1 MYAMTQNIIVHI
13 AAFMRI
19 MSSSEYTFFILMRFL
34 FCRLLSWWV
43 SPFSSKALGYG
54 CTNAPMTMSDM
65 NVAAT
70 MMVTNVP
77 SIGRSYQCSYSFSI
91 SQKLPLFFSSYRPKG
106 GTHGKRKVNPAKRD
120 AGFSLDKSSTPSGTA
135 FAVPRLPAP
144 DYYATEQRQAEQRLA
159 TPRF

>member
-34 FCRLLSWWV
+34 FCRLLSWWF

-54 CTNAPMTMSDM
+54 CTNAPLTMSDM

-77 SIGRSYQCSYSFSI
+77 SIGRSYQCSCSSITKSSF
-91 SQKLPLFFSSYRPKG
+91 LPLPYTRPEG
-106 GTHGKRKVNPAKRD
+106 GKKRQEK
-120 AGFSLDKSSTPSGTA
+120 T
-135 FAVPRLPAP
+135 
-144 DYYATEQRQAEQRLA
+144 
-159 TPRF
+159 